1 MSRDDNQLE
10 GCCFAVLF
18 VLALVIIALL
28 YQVAGML

>member
-1 MSRDDNQLE
+1 MSREDQQVD

-18 VLALVIIALL
+18 VLALVIIGLL